1 MGCTSAT
8 TAPERSPE
16 RAATSENTRPK
27 TAATLMLLSAI
38 DRSRP
43 RNRYHAE
50 TPSTNTADSTNDE
63 VTVCENLFI
72 ATGDSNTSKKEVIS

>member
-1 MGCTSAT
+1 
-8 TAPERSPE
+8 
-16 RAATSENTRPK
+16 
-27 TAATLMLLSAI
+27 MLLSAI

-50 TPSTNTADSTNDE
+50 TPSTNTAASTNDE